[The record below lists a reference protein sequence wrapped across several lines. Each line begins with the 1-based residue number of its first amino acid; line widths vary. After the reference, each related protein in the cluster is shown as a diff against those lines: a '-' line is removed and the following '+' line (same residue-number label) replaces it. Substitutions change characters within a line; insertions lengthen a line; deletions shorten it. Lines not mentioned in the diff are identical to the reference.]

1 MKKVT
6 GYEMRGKRIKECR
19 LEMGLSVKEVA
30 EIMHVTK
37 ASYISYEEGE
47 KDMRSSKLLL
57 LSHLFHASTDY
68 LLGLTDIKTPA
79 FDEWDWK

>member
-6 GYEMRGKRIKECR
+6 GYEMLGKRIKECR
-19 LEMGLSVKEVA
+19 LEMGLSAEEVA
-30 EIMHVTK
+30 GIMGVK
-37 ASYISYEEGE
+37 ISMYLSYEAGQR
-47 KDMRSSKLLL
+47 DIRSRKLLT

-68 LLGLTDIKTPA
+68 LLGLTDIKSPA

>member
-6 GYEMRGKRIKECR
+6 GYEMLGKRIKECR

-30 EIMHVTK
+30 DIIHMKK
-37 ASYISYEEGE
+37 ASYISCEAGE
-47 KDMRSSKLLL
+47 KDMKCRKLLT